1 VRRDEDIDA
10 SCDAWLSANEAVTF
24 EAENHLMDR
33 RWADAEMPL
42 HVGFGRS
49 LAEDVSIN
57 VDEGQILA
65 LLFGEAVPADTTH
78 GA

>member
-1 VRRDEDIDA
+1 MLSWDEYVDA
-10 SCDAWLSANEAVTF
+10 TGDAWLSADEAVPF

-33 RWADAEMPL
+33 RRADAEVAL

-49 LAEDVSIN
+49 LAEHAPVD
-57 VDEGQILA
+57 VDEGQVLA
-65 LLFGEAVPADTTH
+65 LLFGEALGVWG